1 MITAII
7 NLANAYGTP
16 IKKEKVIFRKS
27 MLKLWQ
33 VKEGWRNGVALL
45 GLERTLIV
53 VPIADR
59 AETEQVWRQCDP
71 QASTGWRIYIRVCK
85 FKKELVSMPAVL
97 VFARQRLEELGI
109 QASLDYTA
117 IFRPVWVGWW
127 KCVSTKKLKTI
138 DEWMNEW
145 SSKLIQTTCGHTS
158 TQWDRL
164 VYWIWVWS
172 QQQWPL
178 SPDSRLPT
186 NTLVLGWNLA
196 WVRDAFPRLGSWT
209 LGPPLVLLLRVL

>member
-45 GLERTLIV
+45 GLERTLII
-53 VPIADR
+53 VPITVR

-71 QASTGWRIYIRVCK
+71 RASTGWRIYIRVCK
-85 FKKELVSMPAVL
+85 FKKELVSMPAEL
-97 VFARQRLEELGI
+97 VFERQRLEELGI

-117 IFRPVWVGWW
+117 IFRPV
-127 KCVSTKKLKTI
+127 
-138 DEWMNEW
+138 
-145 SSKLIQTTCGHTS
+145 
-158 TQWDRL
+158 
-164 VYWIWVWS
+164 
-172 QQQWPL
+172 
-178 SPDSRLPT
+178 
-186 NTLVLGWNLA
+186 
-196 WVRDAFPRLGSWT
+196 
-209 LGPPLVLLLRVL
+209 